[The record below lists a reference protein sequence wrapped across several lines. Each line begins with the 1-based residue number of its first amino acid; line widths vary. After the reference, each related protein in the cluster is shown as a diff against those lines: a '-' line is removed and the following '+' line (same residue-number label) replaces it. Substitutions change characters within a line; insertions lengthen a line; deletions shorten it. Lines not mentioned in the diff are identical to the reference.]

1 MKVNNQ
7 AIKTHIRKGEYMW
20 SRVKSKPHGDAH
32 EVDGLEQRQVG
43 ARRQSLVARQEVESG
58 DGARH
63 TLP

>member
-1 MKVNNQ
+1 MV
-7 AIKTHIRKGEYMW
+7 
-20 SRVKSKPHGDAH
+20 SSKSKSHGDAH

-43 ARRQSLVARQEVESG
+43 ARRQALVARQEVESG